1 MIHLNNTQLT
11 AYFAAH
17 APTDVPSWFQFPFRD
32 RPQLPSPSE
41 LPENLRDQWHAYND
55 GGIDESQLH
64 TEVKLFAQRRDI
76 AWAQREKFDRELE
89 EAKFIAWRWHYA
101 RLMQRSYEA
110 RAIGEKSE
118 QLHRED
124 LNAITLYEIWR
135 GSTFERYSL
144 TPPDAT
150 GLFIRP
156 VDKDEPGASLIVY
169 AFSDQETAAQFVDK
183 LDYIEHSHSDTHTF
197 GPNLTCILFELN
209 HGDKSLRIID
219 LRAHDAADAER
230 Y

>member
-1 MIHLNNTQLT
+1 MIQLNNTQLT

-17 APTDVPSWFQFPFRD
+17 APADVPSWFQFPFRD

-55 GGIDESQLH
+55 GGIDESELH

-110 RAIGEKSE
+110 RAIGAKSE
-118 QLHRED
+118 ALHRED
-124 LNAITLYEIWR
+124 LNAITVYEIWR

-144 TPPDAT
+144 TAPDAT
-150 GLFIRP
+150 GLFIHP

-169 AFSDQETAAQFVDK
+169 AFSDQETAALFADK
-183 LDYIEHSHSDTHTF
+183 LDYIEHSRSDTHTF
-197 GPNLTCILFELN
+197 GPGLTCILFELD
-209 HGDKSLRIID
+209 HGQNSLRIID
-219 LRAHDAADAER
+219 LRAHDGVDADR